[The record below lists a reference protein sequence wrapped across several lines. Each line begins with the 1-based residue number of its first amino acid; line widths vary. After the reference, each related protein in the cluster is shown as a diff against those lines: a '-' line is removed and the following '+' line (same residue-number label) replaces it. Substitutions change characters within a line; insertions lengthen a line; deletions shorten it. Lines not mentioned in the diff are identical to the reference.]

1 VNLLARIISV
11 VFHPLLMGTYLCG
24 VLMLSFPSAI
34 DPIRADIFPGFLM
47 LIFLVTFLLPAI
59 NIFVFKVFGTI
70 PSLAMPDRRDRL
82 VPFIFISFFYLI
94 MTYLFY
100 WKFGISYRDNIFR
113 FLLIMDFLV
122 LGATLVTFVYKISVH
137 SLAICG
143 MLGIFIPL
151 NNATQ
156 DNDLLYA
163 TIGCL
168 VIAGAVMSSR
178 LQLNAHTPREIL
190 AGALSGFTISFIS
203 ILVMF

>member
-1 VNLLARIISV
+1 
-11 VFHPLLMGTYLCG
+11 
-24 VLMLSFPSAI
+24 
-34 DPIRADIFPGFLM
+34 
-47 LIFLVTFLLPAI
+47 
-59 NIFVFKVFGTI
+59 
-70 PSLAMPDRRDRL
+70 
-82 VPFIFISFFYLI
+82 
-94 MTYLFY
+94 
-100 WKFGISYRDNIFR
+100 
-113 FLLIMDFLV
+113 MDFLV